1 MIRPTHGDLLPA
13 RVPEVAVPR
22 IVVGMQLLETPKGNN
37 GSAKRRFHNV
47 QPVPPDTMAL
57 SGIPYDDDNVFKK
70 IIEGTIPSYKIFETE
85 HALAFLDAF
94 PMAKGHALLIPKA
107 EGYASVID
115 MPPEVAAEVLKELP
129 RLAKHVKDATGC
141 DGVNIVQNNGAS
153 AGQMVFHVHFHV
165 LPRWEGDGLVKLGK
179 SGDMIAKEDALA
191 LLRAMGVQE

>member
-1 MIRPTHGDLLPA
+1 
-13 RVPEVAVPR
+13 
-22 IVVGMQLLETPKGNN
+22 
-37 GSAKRRFHNV
+37 
-47 QPVPPDTMAL
+47 MAL
-57 SGIPYDDDNVFKK
+57 SGIHYDDDNVFKK
-70 IIEGTIPSYKIFETE
+70 IIAGTIPSYKIFETE

-94 PMAKGHALLIPKA
+94 PMAKGHSLLIPKA

-153 AGQMVFHVHFHV
+153 AGQVVFHVHFHV

-179 SGDMIAKEDALA
+179 SGDMIAKDDALA
-191 LLRAMGVQE
+191 LLRAMGVAE